1 MSNPWPPAWLTPV
14 DSASLAN
21 GKGDLAIDFIE
32 AFGIITKDS
41 IAGPQGS
48 PLILRDWQ
56 KELVRHLYAGDGKGG
71 FKTKISLVGMPRKQ
85 GKSSLSSSL
94 AVFDTFFG
102 PRGGEVY
109 SIAAEKEQPESSSM
123 TLRK

>member
-1 MSNPWPPAWLTPV
+1 MAKGWPPAWLTPV
-14 DSASLAN
+14 EATSLAD

-48 PLILRDWQ
+48 QLILRDWQ
-56 KELVRHLYAGDGKGG
+56 KDLIRHLYAGDGNGG
-71 FKTKISLVGMPRKQ
+71 FASKISLVGMPRKQ
-85 GKSSLSSSL
+85 GKSAMASSL
-94 AVFDTFFG
+94 AVFDTYFG

-109 SIAAEKEQPESSSM
+109 SVAAANRFQ
-123 TLRK
+123 RR